1 MVAADAAPDRSAT
14 RSLRKQAEENLL
26 NRTKW
31 AAALALAAATTTA
44 WPQSYPSKPV
54 RLVVG
59 FAPGGSTDVV
69 ARMLAQKLT
78 GSFGQTVLVD
88 NRPGASS
95 NIAAQAVAKSPSDGH
110 TLLYMTSTLVVNVS
124 LFEKLPFSLMQDFV
138 PVTPVVD
145 IPAILSVHPSLPV
158 KTVKELIALAKK
170 RPGEISYG
178 SAGSGSATHLAT
190 ELFKSEAGI
199 NLLHVPYKGSGPATN
214 DFIGGHVQV
223 LFVFSTAL
231 VKEHGKA
238 GRLRPLAVTSKERLS
253 NLPELPTMP
262 EAGIKGY
269 EASVWNGI
277 LAPAATP
284 REIVARVNRDTA
296 QSIKELTPTLIDTGA
311 YPMYATPEQ
320 FAAFVKNE
328 VGKWAAVVKR
338 SGAKPE

>member
-1 MVAADAAPDRSAT
+1 MNWSNWPLAAGVV
-14 RSLRKQAEENLL
+14 
-26 NRTKW
+26 
-31 AAALALAAATTTA
+31 LAAAAAPA
-44 WPQSYPSKPV
+44 WSQAYPSKPV

-59 FAPGGSTDVV
+59 FAAGGSTDVV

-78 GSFGQTVLVD
+78 TSFGQTVLVD

-95 NIAAQAVAKSPSDGH
+95 NIAAQGVARAPADGH

-124 LFEKLPFSLMQDFV
+124 LYDKLPFNVMQDFV
-138 PVTPVVD
+138 AVTPVVD
-145 IPAILSVHPSLPV
+145 IPSILSVHPSLPV
-158 KTVKELIALAKK
+158 KSVKELVALAKK

-190 ELFKSEAGI
+190 ELFKSMAGI
-199 NLLHVPYKGSGPATN
+199 DLLHVPYKGSGPATN

-238 GRLRPLAVTSKERLS
+238 GRLRPLAVKSRQRLA
-253 NLPELPTMP
+253 NLPELPTMS
-262 EAGIKGY
+262 EAVIKDY

-277 LAPAATP
+277 LAPAGAA
-284 REIVARVNRDTA
+284 REVVARLNRDTA
-296 QSIKELTPTLIDTGA
+296 QAVKELSPTLSDTGA
-311 YPMYATPEQ
+311 YPMYATAEQ
-320 FAAFVKNE
+320 FAAFIRNE
-328 VGKWAAVVKR
+328 ITKWAGVVKR